1 MCQAIINKKQTQTFN
16 VLGLKKIDIYIIR
29 KFLGT
34 YFYSILLLTL
44 IIIIF
49 DISEK
54 IDDFIEKDAPLKAI
68 IFQYYLNFIPYF
80 VNMFSGL
87 FTFIAVVYF
96 TSRMAS
102 NTEIVAILNGGISF
116 WRMLLPYLI
125 SGIFLT
131 VLSFGLMN
139 YVIPHTNRIL
149 RNFEKQYI
157 KEPFKSHEMNLH
169 MQLQPGTFVYL
180 ENFNSTSKVGY
191 RFSLEKFDS
200 TSMTLKLKADVITW
214 DSIHSQWKMK
224 NYVIRRIRSRGE
236 SIYQGRD
243 KDTTFAFKPADFMTD
258 IEDAKIMT
266 YSQLNKFIEKEQMR
280 GSTLSRQFDLEKY
293 KRLTYPFAN
302 LVLTFIGVALSS
314 RKVRGG
320 IGMHL
325 GMGIG
330 IAFTFILLLQVTS
343 VFAIFGNLPASVAL
357 WIPNIIYSI
366 VAIILLRMA
375 PK

>member
-1 MCQAIINKKQTQTFN
+1 

-34 YFYSILLLTL
+34 YFYSILLLTV

-68 IFQYYLNFIPYF
+68 VFQYYLNFIPYF
-80 VNMFSGL
+80 VNMFSSL

-102 NTEIVAILNGGISF
+102 NTEIVAILNAGISF
-116 WRMLLPYLI
+116 WRLLVPYLI

-131 VLSFGLMN
+131 LLSFGLMN
-139 YVIPHTNRIL
+139 YVIPHTNRHL

-157 KEPFKSHEMNLH
+157 KNPFKTNQMNMH
-169 MQLQPGTFVYL
+169 IQLEPGTYIYV
-180 ENFNSTSKVGY
+180 ENFNSIGKIGY

-200 TSMTLKLKADVITW
+200 TGMNLKMKMKSDMIAW
-214 DSIHSQWKMK
+214 DSIQSRWKMT
-224 NYVIRRIRSRGE
+224 NYVIRTISSRGE
-236 SIYQGRD
+236 TLYQGTET
-243 KDTTFAFKPADFMTD
+243 DTAMNFTPADFMVD
-258 IEDAKIMT
+258 IEDAKTMT
-266 YSQLNKFIEKEQMR
+266 YNELNKFIEREKMR

-293 KRLTYPFAN
+293 KRLTFPFAN

-330 IAFTFILLLQVTS
+330 IAFTFILLLQVSS
-343 VFAIFGNLPASVAL
+343 VFAVFGNLPASIAL
-357 WIPNIIYSI
+357 WIPNFLYSI
-366 VAIILLRMA
+366 VAVILLKLA

>member
-1 MCQAIINKKQTQTFN
+1 MI
-16 VLGLKKIDIYIIR
+16 GLKKIDLYIIR

-34 YFYSILLLTL
+34 YFYSILLLTI

-68 IFQYYLNFIPYF
+68 VFEYYLNFIPYF
-80 VNMFSGL
+80 VNMFSAL

-102 NTEIVAILNGGISF
+102 NTEIVAILNAGISF

-131 VLSFGLMN
+131 ILSFVLMN
-139 YVIPHTNRIL
+139 YVIPGTNERL
-149 RNFEKQYI
+149 REFEKRYI
-157 KEPFKSHEMNLH
+157 KNPFQVNQTNIHLQMNKN
-169 MQLQPGTFVYL
+169 TFVYV
-180 ENFNSTSKVGY
+180 ENFNSNGKTGY
-191 RFSLEKFDS
+191 RFALEQFDTLTHKLS
-200 TSMTLKLKADVITW
+200 LKLKSEMITW
-214 DSIHSQWKMK
+214 DSTNNRWKMS
-224 NYVIRRIRSRGE
+224 NYVLRKINPNGE
-236 SIYQGRD
+236 KVYQGQNS
-243 KDTTFAFKPADFMTD
+243 DTVMPFTPADFMVD
-258 IEDAKIMT
+258 IEDAKVMT
-266 YSQLNKFIEKEQMR
+266 YNKLSETIERERMR
-280 GSTLSRQFDLEKY
+280 GSNLIRQFDLEKY
-293 KRLTYPFAN
+293 KRITFPFAN

-343 VFAIFGNLPASVAL
+343 VFAVFGNLPASVAL
-357 WIPNIIYSI
+357 WIPNLIY
-366 VAIILLRMA
+366 AIMAILLLRLA

>member
-1 MCQAIINKKQTQTFN
+1 VI
-16 VLGLKKIDIYIIR
+16 GLKKIDLYIIR

-34 YFYSILLLTL
+34 YFYSILLLTV

-80 VNMFSGL
+80 VNMFSSL

-102 NTEIVAILNGGISF
+102 NTEIVAMLNAGISF
-116 WRMLLPYLI
+116 WRILVPYLVSAI
-125 SGIFLT
+125 LLT

-139 YVIPHTNRIL
+139 YVIPHTNRQL
-149 RNFEKQYI
+149 RAFEKRYI
-157 KEPFKSHEMNLH
+157 KNPFRSNELNLH
-169 MQLQPGTFVYL
+169 MQLEPGTYIYV
-180 ENFNSTSKVGY
+180 ENFNSVGNIGY

-200 TSMTLKLKADVITW
+200 TGLTLKLKADMITW
-214 DSIHSQWKMK
+214 DSIRSQWKMT
-224 NYVIRRIRSRGE
+224 NYVIRKIRPNGE
-236 SIYQGRD
+236 TLFQKPES
-243 KDTTFAFKPADFMTD
+243 DTVMKFTPADFKVD

-266 YSQLNKFIEKEQMR
+266 YNQLNRFIETEKMR
-280 GSTLSRQFDLEKY
+280 GSTLTGQFNLEKY
-293 KRLTYPFAN
+293 KRLTFPFAN
-302 LVLTFIGVALSS
+302 IVLTFIGVALSS

-330 IAFTFILLLQVTS
+330 IAFTFILLLQVSS
-343 VFAIFGNLPASVAL
+343 VFAIFGNLPAAIAL

-366 VAIILLRMA
+366 VAVILLKAA

>member
-1 MCQAIINKKQTQTFN
+1 

-34 YFYSILLLTL
+34 YFYAILLLTV

-68 IFQYYLNFIPYF
+68 IFDYYLNFIPYF
-80 VNMFSGL
+80 VNMFSSL

-102 NTEIVAILNGGISF
+102 NTEIVAILNAGISF
-116 WRMLLPYLI
+116 WRFLVPYLI
-125 SGIFLT
+125 SGVFLT
-131 VLSFGLMN
+131 VLSFALMN
-139 YVIPHTNRIL
+139 YVIPYTNRDL
-149 RNFEKQYI
+149 RSFEKHYI
-157 KEPFKSHEMNLH
+157 KNPFQSHEMNIH
-169 MQLQPGTFVYL
+169 MQLKPGTYVYL
-180 ENFNSTSKVGY
+180 ENFNSTAKIGY

-200 TSMTLKLKADVITW
+200 TGLKMKLRAEMITW
-214 DSIHSQWKMK
+214 DSIQNRWKMT
-224 NYVIRRIRSRGE
+224 NYMIRRIKPQGE
-236 SIYQGRD
+236 SIYQG
-243 KDTTFAFKPADFMTD
+243 KETDTVMAFTPADFMVD
-258 IEDAKIMT
+258 IENAKTMT
-266 YSQLNKFIEKEQMR
+266 YDQLNRFIKQEEMR
-280 GSTLSRQFDLEKY
+280 GSTLTGQFNLEKY
-293 KRLTYPFAN
+293 KRLTFPFAN

-325 GMGIG
+325 GLGIG
-330 IAFTFILLLQVTS
+330 IAFTFILLLQISS
-343 VFAIFGNLPASVAL
+343 VFAIFGNLPAWIAL

>member
-1 MCQAIINKKQTQTFN
+1 M
-16 VLGLKKIDIYIIR
+16 LGLKKLDIYIIR

-34 YFYSILLLTL
+34 YFYAIILLTI

-68 IFQYYLNFIPYF
+68 IFDYYMNFIPYF
-80 VNMFSGL
+80 VNMFSAL

-102 NTEIVAILNGGISF
+102 NTEIVAILNAGVSF

-131 VLSFGLMN
+131 VLSFTLMN
-139 YVIPHTNRIL
+139 YVIPFTNRNL

-157 KEPFKSHEMNLH
+157 KNPFMMRQMNLH
-169 MQLQPGTFVYL
+169 LQLEPGTYIYV
-180 ENFNSTSKVGY
+180 ENFNNIGKIGY
-191 RFSLEKFDS
+191 RFTLEKFDS
-200 TSMTLKLKADVITW
+200 TGLNLKIKADMITW
-214 DSIHSQWKMK
+214 DSIQSQWKMT
-224 NYVIRRIRSRGE
+224 NYLIRKLQPKGE
-236 SIYQGRD
+236 IIYQGRET
-243 KDTTFAFKPADFMTD
+243 DTAMAFSPADFMTD

-266 YSQLNKFIEKEQMR
+266 YNQLNKFIKQEEMR
-280 GSTLSRQFDLEKY
+280 GSSLAAQFNLEKY
-293 KRLTYPFAN
+293 KRLTFPFAN

-330 IAFTFILLLQVTS
+330 IAFTFILLLQITS
-343 VFAIFGNLPASVAL
+343 VFAVFGTLPAYVAL
-357 WIPNIIYSI
+357 WIPNFLYSI

>member
-1 MCQAIINKKQTQTFN
+1 M
-16 VLGLKKIDIYIIR
+16 LGLKKIDIYIIR

-34 YFYSILLLTL
+34 YFYSILLLTI

-68 IFQYYLNFIPYF
+68 IFEYYFNFIPYF
-80 VNMFSGL
+80 VNMFSSL

-102 NTEIVAILNGGISF
+102 NTEIVAILNAGISF
-116 WRMLLPYLI
+116 WRFLVPYLI
-125 SGIFLT
+125 SGVFLT
-131 VLSFGLMN
+131 LLSFTLMN
-139 YVIPHTNRIL
+139 YVIPYTNRDL
-149 RNFEKQYI
+149 RAFEKQYI
-157 KEPFKSHEMNLH
+157 KNPFKSNQMNLH
-169 MQLQPGTFVYL
+169 MQLEPGTYVYL
-180 ENFNSTSKVGY
+180 ENFNSIGKIGY

-200 TSMTLKLKADVITW
+200 TGLTLKLKADMITW
-214 DSIHSQWKMK
+214 DSIHSQWKMT
-224 NYVIRRIRSRGE
+224 NYVTRKIKPQGETIYRGRE
-236 SIYQGRD
+236 T
-243 KDTTFAFKPADFMTD
+243 DTVMAFTPADFMVD
-258 IEDAKIMT
+258 IEDAKVMT
-266 YSQLNKFIEKEQMR
+266 YNQLNRFIEREKMR
-280 GSTLSRQFDLEKY
+280 GSTLTGQFNLEKY
-293 KRLTYPFAN
+293 KRLTFPFAN

-330 IAFTFILLLQVTS
+330 IAFTFILLLQVSS
-343 VFAIFGNLPASVAL
+343 VFAIFGNLPASIAL
-357 WIPNIIYSI
+357 WIPNFIYSVI
-366 VAIILLRMA
+366 AIILLRLA

>member
-1 MCQAIINKKQTQTFN
+1 M
-16 VLGLKKIDIYIIR
+16 LGLKKIDIYIIR

-34 YFYSILLLTL
+34 YFYSILLLTV

-54 IDDFIEKDAPLKAI
+54 IDDFIEKDAPLHAI

-80 VNMFSGL
+80 VNMFSSL

-102 NTEIVAILNGGISF
+102 NTEIVAILNAGISF
-116 WRMLLPYLI
+116 WRMLVPYMI
-125 SGIFLT
+125 SGVFLT
-131 VLSFGLMN
+131 LLSFGLMN
-139 YVIPHTNRIL
+139 YVIPYTNRDL
-149 RNFEKQYI
+149 RAFEKQYI
-157 KEPFKSHEMNLH
+157 KNPFQTNEMNLH
-169 MQLQPGTFVYL
+169 MQLEPGTYIYV
-180 ENFNSTSKVGY
+180 ENFNSVAKTGY

-200 TSMTLKLKADVITW
+200 TGLTLKLKADMITW
-214 DSIHSQWKMK
+214 DSIQNRWKMT
-224 NYVIRRIRSRGE
+224 NYVSRKINPQGE
-236 SIYQGRD
+236 TIYQSRET
-243 KDTTFAFKPADFMTD
+243 DTVMAFTPSDFMVD
-258 IEDAKIMT
+258 IEDAKMMT
-266 YSQLNKFIEKEQMR
+266 YNQLNKFIEREEMR
-280 GSTLSRQFDLEKY
+280 GSTLTGQFNLEKY
-293 KRLTYPFAN
+293 KRLTFPFAN

-325 GMGIG
+325 GMGIA

-343 VFAIFGNLPASVAL
+343 VFAIFGNLPTAIAL
-357 WIPNIIYSI
+357 WIPNILYSI
-366 VAIILLRMA
+366 VAIVLLRMA

>member
-1 MCQAIINKKQTQTFN
+1 

-34 YFYSILLLTL
+34 YFYSILLLTV

-49 DISEK
+49 DVSEK

-68 IFQYYLNFIPYF
+68 IFEYYLNFIPYF
-80 VNMFSGL
+80 VNMFSAL

-102 NTEIVAILNGGISF
+102 NTEIVAILNAGISF
-116 WRMLLPYLI
+116 WRMLVPYLI

-131 VLSFGLMN
+131 LLSFVLMN
-139 YVIPHTNRIL
+139 YIIPYTNRDL
-149 RNFEKQYI
+149 RAFEKAYI
-157 KEPFKSHEMNLH
+157 KNPFKSNEMNLH
-169 MQLQPGTFVYL
+169 MQLEKGTYIYV
-180 ENFNSTSKVGY
+180 ENFNSVGNIGY

-200 TSMTLKLKADVITW
+200 TGLTLKLKADMITW
-214 DSIHSQWKMK
+214 DSINSQWKMT
-224 NYVIRRIRSRGE
+224 NYVIRKIRPNE
-236 SIYQGRD
+236 ETIYTKAQS
-243 KDTTFAFKPADFMTD
+243 DTVMSFTPADFKVD

-266 YSQLNKFIEKEQMR
+266 YNQLNKFIEQEKMR
-280 GSTLSRQFDLEKY
+280 GSTLTGQFNLEKY
-293 KRLTYPFAN
+293 KRLTFPFAN
-302 LVLTFIGVALSS
+302 IVLTFIGVALSS

-325 GMGIG
+325 GMGIA

-343 VFAIFGNLPASVAL
+343 VFAIFGNVPAGIAL
-357 WIPNIIYSI
+357 WIPNFIYSI
-366 VAIILLRMA
+366 VAILLLRMA

>member
-1 MCQAIINKKQTQTFN
+1 M
-16 VLGLKKIDIYIIR
+16 LGLKKIDIYIIR

-34 YFYSILLLTL
+34 YFYSILLLTI

-54 IDDFIEKDAPLKAI
+54 IDDFIEKDAPLNAI
-68 IFQYYLNFIPYF
+68 IFEYYLNFIPYF
-80 VNMFSGL
+80 VNMFSSL

-102 NTEIVAILNGGISF
+102 NTEIVAILNAGISF
-116 WRMLLPYLI
+116 WRFLLPYMI
-125 SGIFLT
+125 SGVFLT

-139 YVIPHTNRIL
+139 YVIPYTNRDL
-149 RNFEKQYI
+149 RAFEKQYI
-157 KEPFKSHEMNLH
+157 KNPFKSNQMNLH
-169 MQLQPGTFVYL
+169 MQLEPGTYVYI
-180 ENFNSTSKVGY
+180 ENFNSVNKIGY

-200 TSMTLKLKADVITW
+200 TGLKLKLKAEMISW
-214 DSIHSQWKMK
+214 DSIQSRWKMT
-224 NYVIRRIRSRGE
+224 NYLIRKIQPQGE
-236 SIYQGRD
+236 SIYQG
-243 KDTTFAFKPADFMTD
+243 KETDTSMAFIPADFMVD
-258 IEDAKIMT
+258 IEDAKVMT
-266 YSQLNKFIEKEQMR
+266 YDQLNRFIEREEMR
-280 GSTLSRQFDLEKY
+280 GSTLTGQFNLEKY
-293 KRLTYPFAN
+293 KRLTFPFAN

-330 IAFTFILLLQVTS
+330 IAFTFILLLQVSS
-343 VFAIFGNLPASVAL
+343 VFAVFGNLPAWIAL
-357 WIPNIIYSI
+357 WIPNIIYSVI
-366 VAIILLRMA
+366 AIILLRLA